1 MIWGMLQPAADELWR
16 LTSRGA
22 EIDPEA
28 LKGAVEAALSEPTD
42 FRTRLLIRDSIRAI
56 EGKWGEARTQ
66 AWLRS
71 LPFQAQIDDV
81 QRSTAEVA
89 AEDAFPS
96 LKGRIVTP
104 TKPDDVKMFLREVS
118 TLTKKPTDIYIGG
131 SIALI
136 LAGHLSRHTEDIDL
150 VDEVPAALRED
161 PAALDRLAQR
171 YGLRLTHFQSHYLPS
186 GWKNRIESI
195 GVFGSLRAFAVS
207 ESDVFLSKLFSS
219 RERDRDDLRMLA
231 PKLDRNRII
240 ALMQTDANAL
250 LGEQK
255 LRDAAEKNWFILF
268 GESLPVA

>member
-1 MIWGMLQPAADELWR
+1 MLQSAADELWR
-16 LTSRGA
+16 LTARGA

-28 LKGAVEAALSEPTD
+28 LRQAVEAALSEATD
-42 FRTRLLIRDSIRAI
+42 FRTRLLIRDSIRAL
-56 EGKWGEARTQ
+56 EANWGKSRTQ
-66 AWLRS
+66 TWLDS
-71 LPFQAQIDDV
+71 LPFQSQLEAVRQ
-81 QRSTAEVA
+81 STADVSD
-89 AEDAFPS
+89 EDAFPS

-104 TKPDDVKMFLREVS
+104 TKPEDVKVFLRELS
-118 TLTKKPTDIYIGG
+118 SLTKKPIEIYIGG

-150 VDEVPAALRED
+150 VDEVPRALREY

-186 GWKNRIESI
+186 GWKGRVDLI

-207 ESDVFLSKLFSS
+207 EYDVFLSKLFSP

-231 PKLDRNRII
+231 PLLDRNRIV
-240 ALMQTDANAL
+240 ALMQADAQAL

-255 LRDAAEKNWFILF
+255 LREAAQQNWFILF
-268 GESLPVA
+268 GDALPAAGSGT